1 MIKVKFFTQDDYHRH
16 EGLVDFN
23 IAQSGYLLHW
33 GSYNSDTVAF
43 VRDYEGKVYMI
54 APEWIKYEEDPIG
67 ILYSRLSD
75 LFGRVAPV
83 EMIEEMK
90 AILNKYLS

>member
-1 MIKVKFFTQDDYHRH
+1 
-16 EGLVDFN
+16 
-23 IAQSGYLLHW
+23 
-33 GSYNSDTVAF
+33 
-43 VRDYEGKVYMI
+43 MI
-54 APEWIKYEEDPIG
+54 APEWIKYEEDPVG